1 LAPISH
7 RRPPT
12 DRIASAFARPH
23 RLIAMD
29 AELAQLLQRFGYP
42 AVFIATLL
50 EGETVMLM
58 AGFAAHQGYLQL
70 PLVIVS
76 AFAGGL
82 LGDQC
87 LFALGRWR
95 GPHLLARFP
104 RLQAPAARASRL
116 LEQHQ
121 TSIIFG
127 IRFMYGLRTAGPLAI
142 GMSTVPVPRFVLLNT
157 LGAAVWATLFSVIG
171 YAFGHGAER
180 VLGTLRGYEK
190 LALLGLAVVGCVVG
204 LVHWLR
210 RARAHRAER

>member
-1 LAPISH
+1 
-7 RRPPT
+7 
-12 DRIASAFARPH
+12 
-23 RLIAMD
+23 MD
-29 AELAQLLQRFGYP
+29 AELAQLLQRFGYA
-42 AVFIATLL
+42 AVFVGTLL

-95 GPHLLARFP
+95 GPQLLARFP
-104 RLQAPAARASRL
+104 SLNTPAAKAAQL
-116 LEQHQ
+116 LERHR

-142 GMSTVPVPRFVLLNT
+142 GMSEVPLSRFVLLNT
-157 LGAAVWATLFSVIG
+157 LGAATWATLFTVIG

-180 VLGTLRGYEK
+180 VLGTVRDYEK
-190 LALLGLAVVGCVVG
+190 DALVALAVFGCVIG

-210 RARAHRAER
+210 RARAHRAGR